1 VSAADEYFKKA
12 DQAAKKQN
20 WDYAVELIL
29 QGLIINPKDADYRR
43 KLHQIETLAIQEK
56 GGNPA
61 GGMGVRLKV
70 MPLQANIKK
79 LSMQKK
85 WDEAV
90 IEIER
95 CLRLQPQNAPTLF
108 QLGVALEN
116 LAAVDASIAMLEDVI
131 NLDKTNVDAY
141 RKLGEL
147 WAKKDEPEKAIQ
159 YWEKLRQFKPDD
171 KEAAKAVRDLSA
183 ATMVKKAE
191 DKKKQSGDE
200 SFKAL
205 LKSEEEASELEKR
218 QKIARTDEERIEKIR
233 LFTADLKKDMTNSR
247 LWRELGMLYQDLKQW
262 DKALAAFKKA
272 REVNPHDL
280 FAEEKIGALREAK
293 YEEVVKQARA
303 KLEEARAAG
312 TATPELEEE
321 VKKKEEQFR
330 RFLADEYDR
339 RVKAHPTDYEL
350 KLKFGQILL
359 GLGRL
364 DEAIKQFQFSVKD
377 PKFKAA
383 SLEMLGTCFKEKG
396 LYDLAESQY
405 KDALNAVTE
414 KDGEMGKGIKYNLGI
429 VCEKKGNR
437 EGALGWYQM
446 IMAVD
451 IGFRD
456 VSARVS
462 ALMNGGGAG

>member
-1 VSAADEYFKKA
+1 MSAADEYFKKA

-29 QGLIINPKDADYRR
+29 QGLIINPKEADYRR
-43 KLHQIETLAIQEK
+43 KLHQIQTLAIQEK
-56 GGNPA
+56 GGNPQ
-61 GGMGVRLKV
+61 GGIGVRFKV
-70 MPLQANIKK
+70 MPFQANIKK
-79 LSMQKK
+79 LTMQKK

-95 CLRLQPQNAPTLF
+95 CLRHQPQNAPTLF
-108 QLGVALEN
+108 QLALALDN
-116 LAAVDASIAMLEDVI
+116 LAAIDGAIAMLEDVT
-131 NLDKTNVDAY
+131 NLDKTNVEAY

-183 ATMVKKAE
+183 ATMVKKADE
-191 DKKKQSGDE
+191 KKRQSGDE

-205 LKSEEEASELEKR
+205 LKSEEEASDLEKR
-218 QKIARTDEERIEKIR
+218 QKIARTDEERVEKIR
-233 LFTADLKKDMTNSR
+233 LLKDDLKKDMTNSR
-247 LWRELGMLYQDLKQW
+247 LWRELGILYQDLKKW
-262 DKALAAFKKA
+262 DHALAAFEKA
-272 REVNPHDL
+272 KEVNPHDL
-280 FAEEKIGALREAK
+280 FASEKIGALKEAK
-293 YEEVVKQARA
+293 YEEVVKQSRA
-303 KLEEARAAG
+303 KFEAAKAEG

-321 VKKKEEQFR
+321 VKQKEAQFLQ
-330 RFLADEYDR
+330 FLVDEYDR

-359 GLGRL
+359 KAKRL
-364 DEAIKQFQFSVKD
+364 DDAIKQFQFSVKD

-405 KDALNAVTE
+405 KDALNAVNE

-429 VCEKKGNR
+429 VSEKKGNR
-437 EGALGWYQM
+437 EAALSWYQM

-462 ALMNGGGAG
+462 ALMNGGGGG